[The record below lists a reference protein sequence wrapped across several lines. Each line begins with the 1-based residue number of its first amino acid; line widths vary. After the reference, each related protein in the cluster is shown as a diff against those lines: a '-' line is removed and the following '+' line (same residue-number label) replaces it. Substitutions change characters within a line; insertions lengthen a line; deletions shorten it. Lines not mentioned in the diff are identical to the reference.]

1 MTSWRQRLGH
11 WGERLA
17 AQHLRAQGYEILETN
32 YRCAVGEMDIV
43 ARDEGYLVFV
53 EVRTRKGREHGTP
66 EDSITADKQAKIVEV
81 AETYLQEM
89 RLGDVDWRIDVVAVE
104 LNESGRL
111 LRLDHIPNAVTR

>member
-1 MTSWRQRLGH
+1 MTSWRQRLGR

-17 AQHLRAQGYEILETN
+17 AQHLRAGGYEILEIN

-43 ARDEGYLVFV
+43 ARDGEYLVFV
-53 EVRTRKGREHGTP
+53 EVRTRKGREYGTP

-81 AETYLQEM
+81 AETYLQEK

-104 LNESGRL
+104 LGENGRL